1 MEISSLTSN
10 QPLAGCVTMQYNN
23 RSDPCLSV
31 PNQAQS
37 LLALSPVD
45 SVKLVVLVNTDDMD
59 DMANRDRTSMSKWEE
74 KRKVLEEQ
82 ALSHLFIRNIDYLI
96 DNIQSSKENI
106 QTALDQIANDMTK
119 DINHT
124 DLRSLN
130 REKFAEALGL
140 VSYKV
145 TDNQI
150 LAPAPGKS
158 TNENTTNTFP
168 EKNTEERKNENTKHS
183 FPEQNAKDLLDS
195 FWFCGRPC
203 GQLGVVEES
212 ETPKRN
218 E

>member
-1 MEISSLTSN
+1 
-10 QPLAGCVTMQYNN
+10 MQYNN
-23 RSDPCLSV
+23 WSEPCPSM

-45 SVKLVVLVNTDDMD
+45 SVLLLALVKMDDMD
-59 DMANRDRTSMSKWEE
+59 NMANRDRSSLSKWEE

-82 ALSHLFIRNIDYLI
+82 AVSHLFIRNIDYLI
-96 DNIQSSKENI
+96 DNIQASKENI
-106 QTALDQIANDMTK
+106 QTALDQIASNMTK
-119 DINHT
+119 DSNHT

-140 VSYKV
+140 VSYKE

-150 LAPAPGKS
+150 LSPARGKS
-158 TNENTTNTFP
+158 TNENTKNTFP
-168 EKNTEERKNENTKHS
+168 EKNAEERTNENTKNTY
-183 FPEQNAKDLLDS
+183 PEKNTEDLLDP

-203 GQLGVVEES
+203 GPLGVVEES

-218 E
+218 EW